1 MPLFNHYPLRFLSFF
16 FLPYLYGFL
25 FLKECVSQFVK
36 FIYYILFSLVNKFK
50 SLASGSYHKYAG
62 FFLYWYLYVKNVITT
77 NPILLVPISMAG
89 WYVWY
94 YIAWA

>member
-1 MPLFNHYPLRFLSFF
+1 MFLFYHYPLKFLSCF

-62 FFLYWYLYVKNVITT
+62 FFF
-77 NPILLVPISMAG
+77 
-89 WYVWY
+89 
-94 YIAWA
+94 

>member
-36 FIYYILFSLVNKFK
+36 FIYDILFSLVNKFK
-50 SLASGSYHKYAG
+50 GLASGSYHKYAG
-62 FFLYWYLYVKNVITT
+62 FFIE
-77 NPILLVPISMAG
+77 
-89 WYVWY
+89 
-94 YIAWA
+94 